1 MQQAMLTIRE
11 LTALLGIF
19 MSEPTEDDTMG
30 KDQELT
36 EQLMQLML
44 ALREEARANKD
55 FATADRIRDGLL
67 EMGITIED
75 RADGAQW
82 HK

>member
-1 MQQAMLTIRE
+1 MLTMRE

-19 MSEPTEDDTMG
+19 MSEQTEDETMSE
-30 KDQELT
+30 DQGLT

-55 FATADRIRDGLL
+55 FTTADRIRDGLL
-67 EMGITIED
+67 QVGITIED

>member
-1 MQQAMLTIRE
+1 
-11 LTALLGIF
+11 
-19 MSEPTEDDTMG
+19 MSAQTEDNTMDE
-30 KDQELT
+30 DQGLT

-67 EMGITIED
+67 EVGITIED
-75 RADGAQW
+75 RADGTQW